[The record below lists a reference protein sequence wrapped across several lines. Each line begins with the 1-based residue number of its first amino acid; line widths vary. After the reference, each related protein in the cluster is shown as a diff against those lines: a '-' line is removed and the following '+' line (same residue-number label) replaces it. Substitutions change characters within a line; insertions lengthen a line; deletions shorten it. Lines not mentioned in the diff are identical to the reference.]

1 MCAFT
6 PLPAKCSH
14 HIINLE
20 KCIQNYPQICKVD
33 KIVHQIFVHIT
44 AFELGGLCGFWDH
57 LSKRFFARLERSF
70 MSSVRKLEYCLKRY
84 YLVYAIQVRAA
95 QSTPPCAFSTNRHAD
110 KRRFVRGP
118 AFFNGSVVGVC
129 GVGFH
134 GRKYRVSFFSGGGC
148 RAACRDIELPIFN
161 PVQHAAIVGNRIKIL
176 PNHPPPAATTASAW
190 YYSTSF
196 WTHHRVEFGAVPLL
210 LLTDVLLRHCLV
222 MGMWVCTFAVV
233 AKNGRQDRVT
243 HFFETLAPELQSQPE
258 WREWFGTEPNHT
270 SDSFTYM
277 LGQN

>member
-1 MCAFT
+1 MLSRYVQRN
-6 PLPAKCSH
+6 PH
-14 HIINLE
+14 HRARSRQTGMLTR
-20 KCIQNYPQICKVD
+20 D
-33 KIVHQIFVHIT
+33 
-44 AFELGGLCGFWDH
+44 ASCGAPPS
-57 LSKRFFARLERSF
+57 LTGRLLVCVVWGSTGESTVF
-70 MSSVRKLEYCLKRY
+70 LFSVGE
-84 YLVYAIQVRAA
+84 
-95 QSTPPCAFSTNRHAD
+95 
-110 KRRFVRGP
+110 
-118 AFFNGSVVGVC
+118 
-129 GVGFH
+129 
-134 GRKYRVSFFSGGGC
+134 GC